1 MIQTVIT
8 FYLGPVHSVKN
19 LRKVRVECTGGGEG
33 KKTTQ
38 VYARYGLKISQN
50 NWIKMRQKTK
60 SVHRARG
67 KLILYSTATKPIAVC
82 PR

>member
-19 LRKVRVECTGGGEG
+19 LRKVRVECTGGEG
-33 KKTTQ
+33 GRRQ
-38 VYARYGLKISQN
+38 HRYSICTIWTEKSLRTIGS
-50 NWIKMRQKTK
+50 KMRQKTK

-67 KLILYSTATKPIAVC
+67 SL
-82 PR
+82 

>member
-8 FYLGPVHSVKN
+8 FYLFIYSVKN
-19 LRKVRVECTGGGEG
+19 LRKVRVECTGGRG

-50 NWIKMRQKTK
+50 NWIKNAPKD
-60 SVHRARG
+60 
-67 KLILYSTATKPIAVC
+67 
-82 PR
+82 

>member
-1 MIQTVIT
+1 MQTVIT

-19 LRKVRVECTGGGEG
+19 LRKVRVECTGGGGGG

-50 NWIKMRQKTK
+50 NWIKNAPKD
-60 SVHRARG
+60 
-67 KLILYSTATKPIAVC
+67 
-82 PR
+82 